1 MGLRIR
7 TNVASVNSQR
17 NLAKSTES
25 MQQNMTKLS
34 SGYRINKSADDA
46 AGLAISETM
55 KGQIR
60 SLEQAKRNA
69 NDGISLVQ
77 VAEGSF
83 AEVSNIMVRLREL
96 ATQAASDTL
105 GNQERTFTNREYN
118 QLVNE
123 IERITNTTK
132 WNSLPLLQ
140 GRDKLTDAAGGDDSL
155 FTIHVGAGDGLEAN
169 TDTISIGVEN
179 LKIDVR
185 ELELINDEGNNIGP
199 AEPGG
204 PFERQMAAD
213 KLSIID
219 KALNTMAQ
227 NRSYL
232 GAQQSRLTSAVNNLG
247 VQIENLKSANSQ
259 IRDVDF
265 AEETAAFTQNRILQ
279 QAGMSVLSQANSA
292 PEVVMSLLR

>member
-17 NLAKSTES
+17 NLSKATEA

-69 NDGISLVQ
+69 NDGISMVQ

-123 IERITNTTK
+123 IERITNTTE

-140 GRDKLTDAAGGDDSL
+140 GREKLTEVAGGDDSL
-155 FTIHVGAGDGLEAN
+155 FTIHVGAGDGLEPN

-185 ELELINDEGNNIGP
+185 ELELINEDGNNIGP

-213 KLSIID
+213 KLRVID

-232 GAQQSRLTSAVNNLG
+232 GAQQSRLNSAVNNLG